1 MNNYELICLALEEI
15 RRQAYNSQQL
25 VDNLGWVVKRKKG
38 QEQDESLRLLLE
50 ESEQV
55 LKETLA
61 TLRDKVL
68 EQIAEYNNGID
79 NVSGVDVALS
89 KVAFDLIYERAK
101 ANDYE

>member
-38 QEQDESLRLLLE
+38 QELDESLRLLLE

-55 LKETLA
+55 LKEALA

-79 NVSGVDVALS
+79 NVGGVDVALS